1 MPKKKT
7 MHKHSTILD
16 IADKVGLSHMTVSR
30 VLSGKAGV
38 REATRQRVLKAAEK
52 LNYSPNSLANGF
64 RSGKT
69 QSAGIVWQFVDPWA
83 GDTAVG
89 LWVMQALQRRGLATY
104 QSQFHPDLVEMAGVL
119 DDLLRRRVDAIVIGG
134 TPEVLSD
141 PEILRRLDKIPAVV
155 AVSYAAIPGFKGD
168 SVIHDRNAA
177 IRQVVSH
184 LAATGKKRPAMLLSM
199 EVEANFDKL
208 RTFTAAMKEHG
219 IPEHGR
225 VLIEMDT
232 TPMTLSQPFNSDTD
246 RYVAALNKAWPAG
259 ATIDVDAIFSFND
272 LGAMVTAKFLRERGV
287 KVGEEVAV
295 IGFNDDPATS
305 QWDPPLA
312 SGDRCR
318 SALAEATQDMVL
330 SRLANPELPP
340 REQTI
345 EMKFVWRESAGGK
358 GEGQPLG

>member
-1 MPKKKT
+1 MPKKK
-7 MHKHSTILD
+7 MHKYSTILD

-30 VLSGKAGV
+30 VLSGKGGV

-69 QSAGIVWQFVDPWA
+69 QSAGIVWQFVDPWM

-89 LWVMQALQRRGLATY
+89 LWVMQALQRHGLATY
-104 QSQFHPDLVEMAGVL
+104 QSQYSPDLAEMIGVL

-134 TPEVLSD
+134 MPELLSQPD
-141 PEILRRLDKIPAVV
+141 IARRLEKIPAVV
-155 AVSYAAIPGFKGD
+155 AVSYSATEGFRGD
-168 SVIHDRNAA
+168 QVIHDRNAA
-177 IRQVVSH
+177 IRQVVRH
-184 LAATGKKRPAMLLSM
+184 LAAIGRKRPAMLLSLEM
-199 EVEANFDKL
+199 EANLDKL
-208 RTFTAAMKEHG
+208 RAFKGAMAEFG
-219 IPEHGR
+219 IADHPR
-225 VLIEMDT
+225 VLIEMGR
-232 TPMTLSQPFNSDTD
+232 TPMTLSQPFNSDID
-246 RYVAALNKAWPAG
+246 RYVAALNQAWPVG
-259 ATIDVDAIFSFND
+259 TPIDVDAIFSFND

-295 IGFNDDPATS
+295 IGFNDDPAAG

-330 SRLANPELPP
+330 TRLANPELPP
-340 REQTI
+340 RQQTI

-358 GEGQPLG
+358 GEGRPVG